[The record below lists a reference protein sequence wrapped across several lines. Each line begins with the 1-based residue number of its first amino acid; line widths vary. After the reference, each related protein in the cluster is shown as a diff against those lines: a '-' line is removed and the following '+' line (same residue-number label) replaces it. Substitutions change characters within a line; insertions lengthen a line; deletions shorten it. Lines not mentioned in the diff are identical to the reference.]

1 MVGKPVRTRVSCMR
15 CINECVL
22 VMKNARHVC
31 FLQGQVVQGNV
42 KSGVIMNQ
50 KDLALQN
57 VKRQQAGN
65 YSCLASNVEGDG
77 ESNVVRL
84 TVMCKGNL
92 FSYACAY
99 ILIYTAVAGKIENR

>member
-1 MVGKPVRTRVSCMR
+1 MRFSNEYTCLFSVHRT
-15 CINECVL
+15 
-22 VMKNARHVC
+22 
-31 FLQGQVVQGNV
+31 QGQVVQGNV

-92 FSYACAY
+92 
-99 ILIYTAVAGKIENR
+99 